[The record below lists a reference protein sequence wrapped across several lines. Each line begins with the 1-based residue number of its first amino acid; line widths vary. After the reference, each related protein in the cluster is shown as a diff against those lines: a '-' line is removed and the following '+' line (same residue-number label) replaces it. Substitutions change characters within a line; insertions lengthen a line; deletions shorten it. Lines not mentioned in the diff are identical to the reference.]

1 MVIPK
6 SCAPQCQGHI
16 HTDSHTSSDQKV
28 TSSVLL
34 CPRGQDRGELVPWL
48 RCRQGVGA
56 RSCVLLREWVFVEEG
71 WENSLTLEI
80 TLSPQRQRLLPVFT
94 RVLSPLWPLMR
105 TCQREQGWLSRRGIA
120 TLLYVPRGTAGRP

>member
-1 MVIPK
+1 MVILK
-6 SCAPQCQGHI
+6 NCDPQCQGHI
-16 HTDSHTSSDQKV
+16 FIHTHIHQA
-28 TSSVLL
+28 SSVLL
-34 CPRGQDRGELVPWL
+34 CPCGQDRGELVPL
-48 RCRQGVGA
+48 LQCRQGERGGVGA

-80 TLSPQRQRLLPVFT
+80 TLSPPRQRLLPVFT

-120 TLLYVPRGTAGRP
+120 TLLYVPPGTAGRP